1 MPTAAG
7 RWVALG
13 AYPNKSL
20 RSWASV
26 VVNGTR
32 IARFDIPGGTLV
44 WCHVWNITRVIRCRT
59 GAALGRRKR
68 GAQAAAEEF
77 KRACCQQLFQ
87 LLGVTSL

>member
-1 MPTAAG
+1 M
-7 RWVALG
+7 
-13 AYPNKSL
+13 
-20 RSWASV
+20 
-26 VVNGTR
+26 
-32 IARFDIPGGTLV
+32 V